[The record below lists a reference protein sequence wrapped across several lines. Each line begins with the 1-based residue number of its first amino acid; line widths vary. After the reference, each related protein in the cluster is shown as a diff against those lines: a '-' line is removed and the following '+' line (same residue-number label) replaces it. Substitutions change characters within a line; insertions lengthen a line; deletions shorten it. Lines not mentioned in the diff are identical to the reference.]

1 MSDITYYNLTSEGD
15 KFLTPHFQ
23 VHEFA
28 DPSDYVNVPYPTI
41 IPIHNKL
48 PEILEDVF
56 THFGCTLGKINSGYR
71 SPAADLDVGGNGQG
85 PHTAGIAADV
95 YFYKNKA
102 PIPSRLVA
110 CYLKDKD
117 IKGIGLNCGGN
128 SYGTHIDMR
137 HFNSGDWDNVNVWY
151 GDEAISN
158 GGIYGTVPKGD
169 YYKYTGTTKDEVYP
183 NGSSTSSSSTTSNA
197 SASKNHFS
205 TSDEMI
211 NFIKTQEGLS
221 LKAVRLSGED
231 YYTIGYGH
239 YGSEVG
245 ANQTITESEAETLLR
260 SDMKVFEDAVNN
272 AVKVDISQSQF
283 DALVSLAYNIG
294 VGAIA
299 ESDTMK
305 YLNQGKVGHAAVDI
319 PSWRRGMGYQIL
331 AGLERRR
338 QSELEFF
345 AVGYDFT
352 ITDSMNVRSGPGTN
366 YGVKKVSQLSANGKQ
381 CAESTNASDNAVF
394 KAGTEIT
401 ALEVK
406 AIYSPQRV
414 DVWFRCPSGWIC
426 ARMGDEVFVN

>member
-1 MSDITYYNLTSEGD
+1 MSEIKYYNLSTEGN

-95 YFYKNKA
+95 YFYKNKT

-183 NGSSTSSSSTTSNA
+183 NGDTPSTPNDNVRNDYITSSRMV
-197 SASKNHFS
+197 
-205 TSDEMI
+205 DI
-211 NFIKTQEGLS
+211 IKTYESFSPRAIRLEG
-221 LKAVRLSGED
+221 END
-231 YYTIGYGH
+231 YTIGYGH
-239 YGSEVG
+239 CGSDVHAG
-245 ANQTITESEAETLLR
+245 DTMTEAEATELFERDL
-260 SDMKVFEDAVNN
+260 KVFEN
-272 AVKVDISQSQF
+272 AVKSAVKVKITQSQF
-283 DALVSLAYNIG
+283 DALVSLSYNIG
-294 VGAIA
+294 TGAFA
-299 ESDTMK
+299 DSDTVK
-305 YLNQGKVGHAAVDI
+305 ALNEGKVGHAAVDI

-331 AGLERRR
+331 PGLEKRR
-338 QSELEFF
+338 QTELEFF
-345 AVGYDFT
+345 AAGEDFT
-352 ITDSMNVRSGPGTN
+352 LTDCMNVRTGAGTN
-366 YGVKKVSQLSANGKQ
+366 YPVKTVSQITVNGRECVVDKSASAQ
-381 CAESTNASDNAVF
+381 AVF
-394 KAGTEIT
+394 KSGTEIT

-406 AIYSPQRV
+406 AVYSPQRV

-426 ARMGDEVFVN
+426 ARQGEEVYLK

>member
-1 MSDITYYNLTSEGD
+1 MSEIKYYNLSTEGN

-28 DPSDYVNVPYPTI
+28 DPSDYVNVSYPES
-41 IPIHNKL
+41 IPIHDKL
-48 PEILEDVF
+48 PAVLEKVF
-56 THFGCTLGKINSGYR
+56 EHFGCTKGIINSGYR
-71 SPAADLDVGGNGQG
+71 SPAADLDVGGSGSG
-85 PHTAGIAADV
+85 PHTLGIAADV
-95 YFYKNKA
+95 YFYKGSE
-102 PIPSRLVA
+102 PVPSRLVA
-110 CYLKDKD
+110 CFLQDEG

-128 SYGTHIDMR
+128 PYGTHIDMR
-137 HFNSGDWDNVNVWY
+137 GYGVWDNSVWF
-151 GDEAISN
+151 GDEAVRNSN
-158 GGIYGTVPKGD
+158 GVYKTVSD
-169 YYKYTGTTKDEVYP
+169 FYAYTGTTKAEVYP
-183 NGSSTSSSSTTSNA
+183 DGDTPSTPSAPHDNVRNDYTTS
-197 SASKNHFS
+197 
-205 TSDEMI
+205 TRMVEI
-211 NFIKTQEGLS
+211 IKTYEGFS
-221 LKAVRLSGED
+221 PRAIKLSGED
-231 YYTIGYGH
+231 EYTIGYGH
-239 YGSEVG
+239 YGSDVHAG
-245 ANQTITESEAETLLR
+245 DTITEAEATELLER
-260 SDMKVFEDAVNN
+260 DLKVFESAVNN

-305 YLNQGKVGHAAVDI
+305 YLNEGKVGRAAVDI

-381 CAESTNASDNAVF
+381 CAESTDASDNAVF

>member
-1 MSDITYYNLTSEGD
+1 MSDITYYNLSTEGD

-28 DPSDYVNVPYPTI
+28 DPSDYVNVSYPED
-41 IPIHNKL
+41 IPIHDKL
-48 PEILEDVF
+48 PSTLEKVF
-56 THFGCTLGKINSGYR
+56 EHFGCTKGIINSGYR
-71 SPAADLDVGGNGQG
+71 SPDADIDVGGSGSG
-85 PHTAGIAADV
+85 PHTLGIATDV
-95 YFYKNKA
+95 YFYKGSE
-102 PIPSRLVA
+102 PVPSRLVA
-110 CYLKDKD
+110 CFLQDED

-128 SYGTHIDMR
+128 PNGTHIDMR
-137 HFNSGDWDNVNVWY
+137 GYGVWNDSVWY
-151 GDEAISN
+151 GDEAVRN
-158 GGIYGTVPKGD
+158 GGIYKTVSD
-169 YYKYTGTTKDEVYP
+169 FYAYTGTTKAEVYP
-183 NGSSTSSSSTTSNA
+183 DGNNDEPANDNVRNDYTTSERMV
-197 SASKNHFS
+197 
-205 TSDEMI
+205 DI
-211 NFIKTQEGLS
+211 IKTYEGFS
-221 LKAVRLSGED
+221 PRAIKLSGED
-231 YYTIGYGH
+231 EYTIGYGH
-239 YGSEVG
+239 YGSDVHAG
-245 ANQTITESEAETLLR
+245 DTITEAEATALMKKDL
-260 SDMKVFEDAVNN
+260 KVFENAVRS
-272 AVKVDISQSQF
+272 AVKVEITQSQF
-283 DALVSLAYNIG
+283 DALVSLSYNIG
-294 VGAIA
+294 TGAFA
-299 ESDTMK
+299 DSDTVK
-305 YLNQGKVGHAAVDI
+305 SLNKGEVGHAAVDI

-366 YGVKKVSQLSANGKQ
+366 YGVKKVSQLSANGKR